1 MSAHREATP
10 HESTHTGGM
19 ITAVIRVLLADDH
32 PLVRAGIRSALA
44 SSDDIQLI
52 GEAIDGPST
61 LKLCAAEQPDVILLD
76 LNMPNSAPF
85 ATVTRLRTEC
95 PRTQIIILT
104 AYDDDAYVRGLTA
117 AGISGYILKEE
128 ALEVVSSAIQ
138 SVMRGGTWFS
148 RGVAM
153 KLADST
159 SGQANTISVRLTNRE
174 RQLLGLLLT
183 GQDARHL
190 AATLCLSEQ
199 TIRNYLSRLYDKLD
213 VNSRAE
219 AICWAR
225 DNNFIAA

>member
-1 MSAHREATP
+1 MSQGIEQGFTQNV
-10 HESTHTGGM
+10 GGM
-19 ITAVIRVLLADDH
+19 MTATTRVLLADDH

-44 SSDDIQLI
+44 SNDDIFLI
-52 GEAIDGPST
+52 GEAVDGPST
-61 LKLCAAEQPDVILLD
+61 LAFCATEQPDVVLLD

-85 ATVTRLRTEC
+85 ATVTRLRAEC
-95 PRTQIIILT
+95 PQTQIIVLT

-138 SVMRGGTWFS
+138 SVVRGGTWFS
-148 RGVAM
+148 RGVAL
-153 KLADST
+153 KLADR
-159 SGQANTISVRLTNRE
+159 QADSISVRLTNRE
-174 RQLLGLLLT
+174 RQLLSLLVT
-183 GQDARHL
+183 GQDARQL

-225 DNNFIAA
+225 DNNFSAA

>member
-1 MSAHREATP
+1 MSSQVR
-10 HESTHTGGM
+10 
-19 ITAVIRVLLADDH
+19 VILADDH

-44 SSDDIQLI
+44 DGTDVTLI
-52 GEAIDGPST
+52 GEAADGPT
-61 LKLCAAEQPDVILLD
+61 TIRLCASEQPDVILLD
-76 LNMPNSAPF
+76 LNMPDSAPF
-85 ATVTRLRTEC
+85 ATVTKLRTDC
-95 PRTQIIILT
+95 PQAQIIVLT

-128 ALEVVSSAIQ
+128 ALEVVGSAIQ

-153 KLADST
+153 KLAD
-159 SGQANTISVRLTNRE
+159 NTRSALGSIAIKLTNRE
-174 RQLLGLLLT
+174 RQLLGLLLS
-183 GQDARHL
+183 GKDARQI

-219 AICWAR
+219 AIVWAR
-225 DNNFIAA
+225 DNNFVAA